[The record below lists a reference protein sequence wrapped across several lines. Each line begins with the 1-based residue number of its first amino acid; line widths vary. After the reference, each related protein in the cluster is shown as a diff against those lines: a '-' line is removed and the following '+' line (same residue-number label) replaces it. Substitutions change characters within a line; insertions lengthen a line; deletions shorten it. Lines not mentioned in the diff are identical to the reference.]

1 MNRLVRWGGLLL
13 LTASLAFAQ
22 TAPKPKAR
30 KKVAAPPAPPAITAE
45 DVKALKDALAAQ
57 QQQIEA
63 LKQEMQRRDEETRQ
77 AAAAQATQAVSKA
90 DAAASQ
96 AAAAQQS
103 ASAVQADIADI
114 KANATNTALSLQDTQ
129 KRIAEPPTAIHYKG
143 VTLTPGGFLAAETVW
158 RQKAT
163 GGDIPTPFTG
173 IPFAG
178 ANQAK
183 VSEFFGSGRQS
194 RITLLGEGK
203 LGNAKIGGYYEAD
216 FLAAG
221 TTSNNNQSNSYVLRQ
236 RQVWAQA
243 AISGWTFT
251 GGQMWTLATET
262 SKGLDNRAEA
272 LPMTIDVN
280 YTVGF
285 SYLRG
290 YGFRVAKN
298 FNNKFWLGFA
308 IENPQTT
315 FAAHNNAS
323 NFVFGS
329 AGTGGGLYNATAN
342 YSFNAAPD
350 FIAKAAFEPGFGHYE
365 IFGIF
370 SRFRDRVFPCVDVN
384 ATHPCS
390 LDNTVVTA
398 SPLGAYNASV
408 TGTGIGANIRFSV
421 KKKVDFGLHFLGGDG
436 MGRYGAASLAD
447 ATVNPDGTLALL
459 KSYQGLGTFQLHP
472 VPKLDIYF
480 NAGAEHVGRHF
491 ATDAVTNKVVGYGA
505 PTYDNSGC
513 GAEIIPGGGNGF
525 TPGTV
530 GKCNADIRDVIEFS
544 TGFWYR
550 IYNGPKGRLQ
560 FGPQYSY
567 LIKNVWS
574 GGVSPAPALGPQAT
588 ENMFFTSF
596 RYYLP

>member
-1 MNRLVRWGGLLL
+1 L

-22 TAPKPKAR
+22 TAPKPKAK
-30 KKVAAPPAPPAITAE
+30 KKVAPPAPPAITAE

-77 AAAAQATQAVSKA
+77 AAAAQASQAASKA

-103 ASAVQADIADI
+103 ASAVQTDLADI

-143 VTLTPGGFLAAETVW
+143 VTLTPGGFLAAETVF

-308 IENPQTT
+308 VENPQTT

-323 NFVFGS
+323 NFAFGS

-384 ATHPCS
+384 ATNPCP
-390 LDNTVVTA
+390 LDNTIITP
-398 SPLGAYNASV
+398 SPIGAHNASV
-408 TGTGIGANIRFSV
+408 TGTGVGANIRFSV

-436 MGRYGAASLAD
+436 MGRYGAASLPD

-472 VPKLDIYF
+472 VSKLDIYF
-480 NAGAEHVGRHF
+480 NGGAEHVGRHF
-491 ATDAVTNKVVGYGA
+491 LTDPVTNKVVGYGA
-505 PTYDNSGC
+505 PSYNNSGC
-513 GAEIIPGGGNGF
+513 ATEPVPGGGNGF
-525 TPGTV
+525 TPGSLSN
-530 GKCNADIRDVIEFS
+530 CNGDVRDVIEFS

-567 LIKNVWS
+567 LVKNIWS
-574 GGVSPAPALGPQAT
+574 GTGGGPQAT

>member
-22 TAPKPKAR
+22 AAPKPKAK

-77 AAAAQATQAVSKA
+77 AAAAQASQAASKA

-103 ASAVQADIADI
+103 ASAVQTDLADI

-178 ANQAK
+178 ANQAN

-203 LGNAKIGGYYEAD
+203 LGKAKIGGYYEAD

-308 IENPQTT
+308 VENPQTT

-384 ATHPCS
+384 ATNPCP
-390 LDNTVVTA
+390 LDNTIITA
-398 SPLGAYNASV
+398 SPLGAHNASV
-408 TGTGIGANIRFSV
+408 TGTGVGANIRFSV

-459 KSYQGLGTFQLHP
+459 KSYQALGTFQLHP

-480 NAGAEHVGRHF
+480 NGGAEHVGRHF
-491 ATDAVTNKVVGYGA
+491 ATDTVTNKVVGYGA

-513 GAEIIPGGGNGF
+513 ATEVIPGGGNGF

-530 GKCNADIRDVIEFS
+530 GKCNGDIRDVIEFS

-567 LIKNVWS
+567 LVKNIWS
-574 GGVSPAPALGPQAT
+574 GTGGGPQAT

>member
-1 MNRLVRWGGLLL
+1 MLL

-30 KKVAAPPAPPAITAE
+30 KKAAAPPAPPAITAE

-77 AAAAQATQAVSKA
+77 AVAAQASQAASKA

-103 ASAVQADIADI
+103 ATAVQADIADI

-143 VTLTPGGFLAAETVW
+143 ITLTPGGFLAAETVW

-163 GGDIPTPFTG
+163 GGDLPTPFTG

-203 LGNAKIGGYYEAD
+203 LGSAKLAGYYEAD

-236 RQVWAQA
+236 RQAWAQA
-243 AISGWTFT
+243 AINGWTFT

-262 SKGLDNRAEA
+262 SKGLDNRTEA

-285 SYLRG
+285 SYLRA

-298 FNNKFWLGFA
+298 INNKFWLGIA
-308 IENPQTT
+308 VENPQIT

-365 IFGIF
+365 IFGVF
-370 SRFRDRVFPCVDVN
+370 SRFRDRIFPCVDVS
-384 ATHPCS
+384 AAHPCPF
-390 LDNTVVTA
+390 DNTIITPSPVGALNKVVN
-398 SPLGAYNASV
+398 GV
-408 TGTGIGANIRFSV
+408 GVGANIRFTV

-436 MGRYGAASLAD
+436 MGRYGAASLPD
-447 ATVNPDGTLALL
+447 VTVNPDGTLAML
-459 KSYQGLGTFQLHP
+459 KSYQGLATFQLHP

-480 NAGAEHVGRHF
+480 NGGAEHVGRHF
-491 ATDAVTNKVVGYGA
+491 ATDAVTGKVVGYGA
-505 PTYDNSGC
+505 PAYNNSGC
-513 GAEIIPGGGNGF
+513 ATEPIPGGGNGF
-525 TPGTV
+525 TPGSLSN
-530 GKCNADIRDVIEFS
+530 CNGDVRDVIEFS
-544 TGFWYR
+544 SGFWYR

-567 LIKNVWS
+567 LLKNVWS
-574 GGVSPAPALGPQAT
+574 GTGGGPQAK